1 MHFERHT
8 AVDTIAQALL
18 VSDGEVEAGADSV
31 RERSAEGNEEEDFG
45 GEHDQL

>member
-1 MHFERHT
+1 MYFGRHT

-18 VSDGEVEAGADSV
+18 VSDGEVEAGANSV
-31 RERSAEGNEEEDFG
+31 RERSTEGNEEEDFG